1 MYQGV
6 IFNEIEYG
14 ALAPWITTKSH
25 PSIYLCA
32 ADTIELF
39 KCRMCIFLYDKMKEN
54 VVAKEKSLYISP
66 SCEYLSVNT
75 FGFFCTS
82 VEPTT
87 TGSTEPDFKDEE
99 RKEWGEIEF

>member
-1 MYQGV
+1 MNCKMQ
-6 IFNEIEYG
+6 
-14 ALAPWITTKSH
+14 K
-25 PSIYLCA
+25 YL
-32 ADTIELF
+32 
-39 KCRMCIFLYDKMKEN
+39 N
-54 VVAKEKSLYISP
+54 VKEKSLYVSP